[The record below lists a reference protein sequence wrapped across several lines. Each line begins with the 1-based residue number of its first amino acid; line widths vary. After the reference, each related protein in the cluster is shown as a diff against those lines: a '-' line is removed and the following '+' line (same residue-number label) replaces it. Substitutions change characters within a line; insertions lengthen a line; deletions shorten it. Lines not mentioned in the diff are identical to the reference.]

1 MKAFKL
7 FGFIGLSVFL
17 LSNAVSTNDNGAFEA
32 QVNTMKQECKD
43 QIKDSRYEGS
53 KVTYYVPSTKKQ
65 TKSVELFLFV
75 AKEYQI
81 AVNAK
86 KSAAAVT
93 IKVYDAAS
101 DVPERVLIKEIKGA
115 QGKLTVI
122 NSSELNKLYKKKM
135 PEVERLKNI
144 HIEYNIGTGKGN
156 KEAVVLVYGH
166 KA

>member
-1 MKAFKL
+1 MKGFKFL
-7 FGFIGLSVFL
+7 GLVAICAFL
-17 LSNAVSTNDNGAFEA
+17 LSYTSATSDNGAFEA

-53 KVTYYVPSTKKQ
+53 KVTYYVPGAKKQ
-65 TKSVELFLFV
+65 TKNVELFLFV
-75 AKEYQI
+75 AKDYQI

-86 KSAAAVT
+86 KSSTPVT
-93 IKVYDAAS
+93 VKIYDAAS
-101 DVPERVLIKEIKGA
+101 DVPERVMIKEIKA
-115 QGKLTVI
+115 VNGKLTVI
-122 NSSELNKLYKKKM
+122 NSAELNKLYKKKM

-144 HIEYNIGTGKGN
+144 HLEYNIGTGKGN